1 MFFLIQAVVQEPLEI
16 PVLCP
21 ICKSIVKAVETYVE
35 DPTNVAAVE
44 AFLEQVCT
52 ILPFDSFK
60 WCEQI
65 IEKYY
70 EELIDAIVK
79 GYPPEV
85 ACAATV
91 C

>member
-1 MFFLIQAVVQEPLEI
+1 MFLLIQAAVQEVEI

-21 ICKSIVKAVETYVE
+21 VCKSIVKAVETYVS
-35 DPTNVAAVE
+35 DPTNVKEVE

-70 EELIDAIVK
+70 QELIDAITK

-85 ACAATV
+85 CCKAIGLC
-91 C
+91 